1 METLVTCLPKT
12 LKVETIFKPLN
23 MMESRGMLS
32 GTYMVKM
39 NRQSLSLGQK
49 AEIAPGSVKYSTQ
62 SGPVVLKYNTDTW
75 GQSGEAGKQAVMVA
89 SNLVFF
95 DFAGNGA
102 PTGTTL
108 KAELTLP

>member
-1 METLVTCLPKT
+1 MEA
-12 LKVETIFKPLN
+12 
-23 MMESRGMLS
+23 RGMLS

-39 NRQSLSLGQK
+39 NRQSLALGQR
-49 AEIAPGSVKYSTQ
+49 AVSEPGKVSYTTQ
-62 SGPVVLKYNTDTW
+62 SGPVVLKFNSDTW
-75 GQSGEAGKQAVMVA
+75 GPSGEAGKQAVMVA